1 MNYLRPASRTSIYLA
16 TMQLVIDRHFF
27 SVLLEGRSFLPEAP
41 SHIQDLVLPA
51 GQRLCTKVLPEA
63 LLAGQA
69 AVRSIIKIGYNCIL
83 IRSALF
89 NNSNLQIQIRV
100 EYCNWFQNHLNN
112 DHLLDVS
119 FFSDE
124 AWFHLSEY
132 VNSQNFRIWSAQNPH
147 QFMFRK
153 LAYG

>member
-27 SVLLEGRSFLPEAP
+27 SVLLEGRSFLPEGP

-69 AVRSIIKIGYNCIL
+69 AVRSIINMLMVSVLFFKKASANLVEILTASVIGIEVN
-83 IRSALF
+83 F
-89 NNSNLQIQIRV
+89 PNS
-100 EYCNWFQNHLNN
+100 LN
-112 DHLLDVS
+112 VS
-119 FFSDE
+119 RFFRRTLY
-124 AWFHLSEY
+124 AVFFY
-132 VNSQNFRIWSAQNPH
+132 RF
-147 QFMFRK
+147 
-153 LAYG
+153 